1 MCNVWE
7 YCKARPCTLSLSL
20 LSCYEQHIGASFKN
34 TVYCESDDSSSGC
47 NGKELT
53 TFSWITHAITVLA
66 ALLPVLSQPVA
77 ALARNTRTA
86 LPLFECL
93 RLVLQRA
100 GGRWVYY
107 STADSNI
114 AILSLT
120 RFYGF
125 PTVYVRCRKFCSKWF
140 DRNIFRTSL
149 CIILRWWKPSNHS
162 KIHNITLVYFFLSCF
177 SCCIPA

>member
-1 MCNVWE
+1 MFGSI
-7 YCKARPCTLSLSL
+7 ARQDQVQCTLSLSL
-20 LSCYEQHIGASFKN
+20 LSCYEQHIGAPFKN

-53 TFSWITHAITVLA
+53 TFSWITHVITVLA

-100 GGRWVYY
+100 GGRWVHY
-107 STADSNI
+107 STADSKFKFKPKI
-114 AILSLT
+114 AFLSLT
-120 RFYGF
+120 RFLAW
-125 PTVYVRCRKFCSKWF
+125 VSNERCRKFWAV
-140 DRNIFRTSL
+140 
-149 CIILRWWKPSNHS
+149 PSDLIGTYSGHHYAS
-162 KIHNITLVYFFLSCF
+162 F
-177 SCCIPA
+177 